1 MMNEMEKNINV
12 LQQNHKLHNLSY

>member
-1 MMNEMEKNINV
+1 MNEMEKNINV